1 MITNK
6 QKIAKLE
13 TLLSRAIVSLS
24 PECSLMTETDDVWK
38 AIDKIIEIDRY
49 IKELQEKDS
58 EKLIP
63 PITH

>member
-13 TLLSRAIVSLS
+13 LLLSRAILSLHPDS
-24 PECSLMTETDDVWK
+24 FIHSDKDNWI

-49 IKELQEKDS
+49 IKELQKQEL
-58 EKLIP
+58 EQTL
-63 PITH
+63 PITSH